1 MSNNDLKKSLYQAFK
16 KALGSKQGRAQATQ
30 RIVRDILDPNML
42 AEAPKDQI
50 PANKENVL
58 QKDVSISEM
67 HQQKQ
72 AQAEAQLGMPPKM
85 PKTPKMPKMSNMP
98 KMPGIN
104 KAAYGALFVNEEQ
117 GMEKPEKGISKLKK
131 FMEKCKMKK
140 AQKGAHFDAAAKDEV
155 FKTEERRGK

>member
-16 KALGSKQGRAQATQ
+16 KALGSKQGQAQATQ

-42 AEAPKDQI
+42 AEAPKDHI

-72 AQAEAQLGMPPKM
+72 AQAEAQLGMTPKMPKM
-85 PKTPKMPKMSNMP
+85 PKTPKTPSMPKMT
-98 KMPGIN
+98 GIN
-104 KAAYGALFVNEEQ
+104 KTAYGALLVNEEQ
-117 GMEKPEKGISKLKK
+117 GMEKPEKGIIKLKN
-131 FMEKCKMKK
+131 FMEKCEMKK
-140 AQKGAHFDAAAKDEV
+140 AQKGVYSNAIVKNDV
-155 FKTEERRGK
+155 LKTKERKEK

>member
-16 KALGSKQGRAQATQ
+16 KALGSKQGQAQATQ

-42 AEAPKDQI
+42 AEAPKDHI

-85 PKTPKMPKMSNMP
+85 PKTPKMPKMSTTP

-104 KAAYGALFVNEEQ
+104 KAAHGALFVNEEQ

-131 FMEKCKMKK
+131 FMEKCEMKK
-140 AQKGAHFDAAAKDEV
+140 AQKGMSSDASVKDGIL
-155 FKTEERRGK
+155 KNEEQKVK